1 MTPEASSSTLVLN
14 DESGLPPGYS
24 IHVAS
29 GGVKYAVPKFVL
41 AAAHTSFEAEAKK
54 REFKINENMAM
65 VNLISFFFVVYSIT
79 AFCLAIQI
87 SWTTDYIYSL
97 RFCYGPCRSSMCF
110 QIDLILVF

>member
-1 MTPEASSSTLVLN
+1 MTPEASSSTLVL

-29 GGVKYAVPKFVL
+29 GRVKYAVPKFLL

-54 REFKINENMAM
+54 REFKINEDMAM
-65 VNLISFFFVVYSIT
+65 VNLISFFSVVYSIT

-87 SWTTDYIYSL
+87 SRTTDYIYSL
-97 RFCYGPCRSSMCF
+97 WFCYGPC
-110 QIDLILVF
+110 

>member
-29 GGVKYAVPKFVL
+29 GGVKYAVPKFLL

-54 REFKINENMAM
+54 REFKIDEDMAM
-65 VNLISFFFVVYSIT
+65 VNLISFFFCSLFNYRFLFSHSNLMDNQLHIFTPVLLWPLSIQYL
-79 AFCLAIQI
+79 FLN
-87 SWTTDYIYSL
+87 
-97 RFCYGPCRSSMCF
+97 
-110 QIDLILVF
+110 